1 MIMAEEKAVNYAR
14 GNYAAYREPSMI
26 DGNVYL

>member
-1 MIMAEEKAVNYAR
+1 MILADEKAVNYAR

-26 DGNVYL
+26 DENTET